1 MRAGEFED
9 GAHVLRA
16 KIDMASGNINMPSG
30 DDDPQTTI
38 STGDQG

>member
-16 KIDMASGNINMPSG
+16 KIDMASPNINCA
-30 DDDPQTTI
+30 I
-38 STGDQG
+38 R